1 MNNHNLFYV
10 YMKLW
15 TRLGKARQLEGGGGR
30 ASCLTSAGRVALA
43 GGTTFPHANSLSR
56 SLET

>member
-15 TRLGKARQLEGGGGR
+15 TRLGKARQLEGGGGE
-30 ASCLTSAGRVALA
+30 G
-43 GGTTFPHANSLSR
+43 
-56 SLET
+56 